1 MEDLAKMGNNNKSNM
16 QRLKEEGV
24 KSQFE
29 TSPYRGFVGFGFTI
43 LFFSVVIVSI
53 IKRFF

>member
-1 MEDLAKMGNNNKSNM
+1 MENNNKSNM

-29 TSPYRGFVGFGFTI
+29 TSQYRGVVGFGFAF

-53 IKRFF
+53 IIRFF